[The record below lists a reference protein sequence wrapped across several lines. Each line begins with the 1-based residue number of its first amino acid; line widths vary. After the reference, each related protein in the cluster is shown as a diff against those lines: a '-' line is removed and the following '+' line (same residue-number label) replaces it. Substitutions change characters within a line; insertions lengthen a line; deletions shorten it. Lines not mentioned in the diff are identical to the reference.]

1 MHPRTLGHLLEHS
14 ADTGKLLPHAQR
26 LLALRHALS
35 GALPTQLRRS
45 CEIANYKQG
54 IVVIFA
60 ENGAL
65 ATKLKLLVPSL
76 IQHLR
81 KSAGD
86 LTAIRVEVQPAI
98 PVRQPP
104 AKQAVL
110 TDAAAKALREL
121 EAQLPDYKLKSA
133 IAVLASRARKGK

>member
-1 MHPRTLGHLLEHS
+1 M
-14 ADTGKLLPHAQR
+14 PHAQR
-26 LLALRHALS
+26 LIALRQALS
-35 GALPTQLRRS
+35 GALPAQLRRS

-81 KSAGD
+81 KTAGD
-86 LTAIRVEVQPAI
+86 LTAIRVEVQPTT
-98 PVRQPP
+98 PVQKPQ
-104 AKQAVL
+104 AKRAVL
-110 TDAAAKALREL
+110 SATAAKALREL
-121 EAQLPDYKLKSA
+121 EAQLPDSKLKSA
-133 IAVLASRARKGK
+133 ISALADQAKSE

>member
-1 MHPRTLGHLLEHS
+1 MHPRTLGHLIEQS
-14 ADTGKLLPHAQR
+14 AETGRLMPHAQR
-26 LLALRHALS
+26 LIALRQALS
-35 GALPTQLRRS
+35 GALPAQLRRS

-81 KSAGD
+81 KTASD
-86 LTAIRVEVQPAI
+86 LTAIRVEVQPAT
-98 PVRQPP
+98 PVPKPQV
-104 AKQAVL
+104 KQAVL
-110 TDAAAKALREL
+110 SDAAAKALREL
-121 EAQLPDYKLKSA
+121 ESQLPDSKLKSA
-133 IAVLASRARKGK
+133 ISALADRAKSR